1 MLLSLG
7 EAFLALRHGHMVSF
21 ARVTLLSAC
30 LVASAAACASAP
42 APRAVGLVPD
52 PPAPPAATPTPTNVV
67 TGDDLERAGDSN
79 GDAILKA
86 LMAKVPGL
94 QIARTADG
102 TLAIRIR
109 GTTSMS
115 SNDEPLYII
124 DGVEIHPGPG
134 GALSGINAHD
144 IASIEV
150 LKDAAS
156 LSFYGLRAANGVI
169 VIKTKGA
176 ND

>member
-1 MLLSLG
+1 M
-7 EAFLALRHGHMVSF
+7 
-21 ARVTLLSAC
+21 
-30 LVASAAACASAP
+30 
-42 APRAVGLVPD
+42 PD
-52 PPAPPAATPTPTNVV
+52 PPATPAATPAPNVV
-67 TGDDLERAGDSN
+67 TGADIERAGDSN

-94 QIARTADG
+94 QIAQTADG
-102 TLAIRIR
+102 SLAIRSR